1 MVREYE
7 VYKHFNGTI
16 LIDPCV
22 TDTFHSYKVGDIVLK
37 STAGLSHYNVLMD
50 FIEVYFEWKNMYR
63 VNSPYGLFILSYE
76 DYATA
81 CDMNPS
87 SKVTYLWQESELLG
101 TKLYRNINKEIHKIF
116 K

>member
-7 VYKHFNGTI
+7 VFKHFNGTI

-22 TDTFHSYKVGDIVLK
+22 SDTHHSYKVGDIVLK
-37 STAGLSHYNVLMD
+37 STAGLSHYLLLME
-50 FIEVYFEWKNMYR
+50 FIDGYFEWKNMYI
-63 VNSPYGLFILSYE
+63 VNSPGGRFMISYK

-81 CDMNPS
+81 CDMNPD

-101 TKLYRNINKEIHKIF
+101 TKLYRNINSEIHKIF

>member
-7 VYKHFNGTI
+7 VFKHFNGTT

-22 TDTFHSYKVGDIVLK
+22 ADTHHSYKTGDVVLK
-37 STAGLSHYNVLMD
+37 STAAISHYLLLMD
-50 FIEVYFEWKNMYR
+50 FIDGYFEWNNMYR
-63 VNSPYGLFILSYE
+63 VNSPSGLFILSYE

-81 CDMNPS
+81 CDTNPD

-101 TKLYRNINKEIHKIF
+101 TKLYRNINREIHKIF